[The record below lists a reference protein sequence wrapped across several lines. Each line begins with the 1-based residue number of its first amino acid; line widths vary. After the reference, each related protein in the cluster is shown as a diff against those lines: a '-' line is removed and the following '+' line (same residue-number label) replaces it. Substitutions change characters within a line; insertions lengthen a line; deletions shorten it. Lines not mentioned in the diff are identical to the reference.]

1 MNKYEKEITLTLGQ
15 PPSLNTF
22 YAGKHWT
29 VRKKLGDE
37 YKRQVKNA
45 LSAFDFFTIDTFTI
59 TISYNSRFD
68 CDNSILCSKFVSD
81 ALVEGGFV
89 EDDNTKH
96 YKSLRIYFDK
106 DLPKKTYQVIIRY
119 YER

>member
-1 MNKYEKEITLTLGQ
+1 MQNEKEIIITLGQ

-22 YAGKHWT
+22 YSGRHWT

-37 YKRQVKNA
+37 YKRQVKDA
-45 LSAFDFFTIDTFTI
+45 LGAFDIPTIETFTI
-59 TISYNSRFD
+59 SIRYNSRFD

-81 ALVEGGFV
+81 ALVEAGFV
-89 EDDNTKH
+89 DDDNPKH
-96 YKSLRIYFDK
+96 YKSLRISFDET
-106 DLPKKTYQVIIRY
+106 LPKKTYQVKIRY